1 MVVTV
6 VKCDFYSHYNP
17 LMVVN
22 SDYSVFYSDYN
33 GDYSDYSDVN
43 SDCDDYNGATS
54 IMVVDSD

>member
-1 MVVTV
+1 MIIV
-6 VKCDFYSHYNP
+6 F
-17 LMVVN
+17 
-22 SDYSVFYSDYN
+22 FYSDYN